1 MIPNASRR
9 RFLTLSSGT
18 SVLVLSGCL
27 STDGLGWGESTP
39 EPRTDDLYVNNK
51 DGYEYRVSIRL
62 ARINGDS
69 EGDETV
75 LDNDYRLPSL
85 DRFRIPDVGD
95 EGATYEVGVEVD
107 GEEFTNT
114 WDVRTCKGTNAPK
127 GNRDAEV
134 RINDGEVELV
144 ENVCD
149 AIWVERRP
157 SSDHEEY
164 LVEETET
171 GTTTDG

>member
-1 MIPNASRR
+1 MSIP
-9 RFLTLSSGT
+9 LG
-18 SVLVLSGCL
+18 GCL
-27 STDGLGWGESTP
+27 SADGLGWGQSTP
-39 EPRTDDLYVNNK
+39 EPRTDDLYVNNE

-62 ARINGDS
+62 VRIDG
-69 EGDETV
+69 EADEIV

-95 EGATYEVGVEVD
+95 EEATYEVEVEVD

-114 WDVRTCKGTNAPK
+114 WDVRTCEGTNAPK

-134 RINDGEVELV
+134 RIDDGEVELV

-149 AIWVERRP
+149 AIWIERRP
-157 SSDHEEY
+157 SSNHEEF
-164 LVEETET
+164 LVE
-171 GTTTDG
+171 GTKIGTATTDD